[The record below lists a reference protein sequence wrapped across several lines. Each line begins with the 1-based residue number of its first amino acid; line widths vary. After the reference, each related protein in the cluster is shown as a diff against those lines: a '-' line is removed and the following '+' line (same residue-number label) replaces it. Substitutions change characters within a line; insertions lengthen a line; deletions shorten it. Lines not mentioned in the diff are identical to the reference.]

1 MQTQGAGR
9 LGEVLEMDVVFGAGV
24 VVLLVWVG
32 LGILWMVLAARFR
45 SGR

>member
-1 MQTQGAGR
+1 
-9 LGEVLEMDVVFGAGV
+9 MDVVFGAGV
-24 VVLLVWVG
+24 VMLLVWVG